1 MLNET
6 RRKIM
11 KLKSLE
17 IQTYRSCIKTV
28 FPLQNELTGLIGI
41 NGAGK
46 SNILNAI
53 LLLRKICSTG
63 SYLRH
68 EKDPSYNHC
77 RIIAEIVDS
86 KKSVLIDGKIFFET
100 DERNNDDVQISDIKW
115 KFNEKSNWKNIPM
128 EIIVYRERFKY
139 GFSHPSALSRRSMS
153 ERWLFSKQKTK
164 ELVSENEFQT
174 IIDIANFFNGISYYS
189 ASQFSD
195 PSRSPVSIELEED
208 RPLRKSRFFSGHEK
222 FISDLYKSWKAKDK
236 QYKRYLNTVNK
247 EGIGLIDDISFNEV
261 NMPSSSYEVQSGGK
275 IKTIERN
282 RLLIIPSFS
291 VDGSQLS
298 PNQLSEGTFKTLALL
313 FYILTDESKLLLIE
327 EPEVCIHH
335 GLLNSI
341 IALIKSQS
349 KQKQIVISTHSDF
362 VLDQLDP
369 ENLVLVKRQP
379 NKGTKATLLS
389 KSMSKNDYKALREY
403 LEESGNLGEYWREG
417 GLDNE

>member
-1 MLNET
+1 
-6 RRKIM
+6 M

-17 IQTYRSCIKTV
+17 IQTYRSCIKTI

-41 NGAGK
+41 NGSGK

-53 LLLRKICSTG
+53 LLLRKICSIG
-63 SYLRH
+63 SFLHH

-77 RIIAEIVDS
+77 RIKAEIVDS
-86 KKSVLIDGKIFFET
+86 TKSVLMDGKIFFLT
-100 DERNNDDVQISDIKW
+100 DERNNDDVQTSDLKW
-115 KFNEKSNWKNIPM
+115 KFNEKLDWENIPM
-128 EIIVYRERFKY
+128 ELVTYRERFKNI
-139 GFSHPSALSRRSMS
+139 GDHPSALSRRIINQ
-153 ERWLFSKQKTK
+153 RWFYTK
-164 ELVSENEFQT
+164 HKPKGLLSENEFQI

-208 RPLRKSRFFSGHEK
+208 RPLRRSRFSAGHDQ
-222 FISDLYKSWKAKDK
+222 FISDLYKSWKTKDK
-236 QYKRYLNTVNK
+236 QYKRYLSTVNK

-275 IKTIERN
+275 IKTIARN
-282 RLLIIPSFS
+282 RLLIVPIFS
-291 VDGSQLS
+291 VDGTQLS

-341 IALIKSQS
+341 ISLIKSQS

-369 ENLVLVKRQP
+369 ENLVLVKLQP

-389 KSMSKNDYKALREY
+389 KSMSKNDYRVLREY
-403 LEESGNLGEYWREG
+403 LEESGNLGDYWREG
-417 GLDNE
+417 GIDNE

>member
-1 MLNET
+1 
-6 RRKIM
+6 M
-11 KLKSLE
+11 KLKSLK

-53 LLLRKICSTG
+53 LLLRKIWRARS
-63 SYLRH
+63 SSLPH
-68 EKDPSYNHC
+68 HMDEASYNHC
-77 RIIAEIVDS
+77 KIRAELVDS
-86 KKSVLIDGKIFFET
+86 TKSIFMDGIIYFET
-100 DERNNDDVQISDIKW
+100 DERNNDDVQFSNVKW
-115 KFNEKSNWKNIPM
+115 KFPEKSKWINIPIEFITYHEQFKYVGDQSDSDYRRIM
-128 EIIVYRERFKY
+128 RERWFYLK
-139 GFSHPSALSRRSMS
+139 RRSRPLLS
-153 ERWLFSKQKTK
+153 D
-164 ELVSENEFQT
+164 NEHQILT
-174 IIDIANFFNGISYYS
+174 DIALFFNGISYYS

-195 PSRSPVSIELEED
+195 PSRSPVSIELEEN
-208 RPLRKSRFFSGHEK
+208 RPLRRPRSFAGHDQ
-222 FISDLYKSWKAKDK
+222 FILDLYKSYKAKDK
-236 QYKRYLNTVNK
+236 QYKRYLSTVNK

-261 NMPSSSYEVQSGGK
+261 NMPSSSYNVQSGGK
-275 IKTIERN
+275 ITKIERN
-282 RLLIIPSFS
+282 RQLIVPSFS

-335 GLLNSI
+335 GLLSSI
-341 IALIKSQS
+341 ISLIKSQS

-362 VLDQLDP
+362 VLDHLDP

-379 NKGTKATLLS
+379 NKGTIATQLS
-389 KSMSKNDYKALREY
+389 KSMSKNDYKVLRGY

>member
-1 MLNET
+1 
-6 RRKIM
+6 M

-17 IQTYRSCIKTV
+17 IQSYRSCIKTV

-63 SYLRH
+63 AYLRH

-86 KKSVLIDGKIFFET
+86 KESVLIDGKIFFET
-100 DERNNDDVQISDIKW
+100 DEHNNDNVQISDIKW
-115 KFNEKSNWKNIPM
+115 KFHEKSDWKNIPM
-128 EIIVYRERFKY
+128 EIIAYLERSKY
-139 GFSHPSALSRRSMS
+139 VGDLHSTINRRYMLHDK
-153 ERWLFSKQKTK
+153 WLFSRRHTK
-164 ELVSENEFQT
+164 ESLSDSEFKTINKVVS
-174 IIDIANFFNGISYYS
+174 FFNGINYYS

-208 RPLRKSRFFSGHEK
+208 RPLRRLRSFAGHEQ
-222 FISDLYKSWKAKDK
+222 FILDLYKSWKVKDKAKEK

-247 EGIGLIDDISFNEV
+247 EGIELIDDISFNEV

-275 IKTIERN
+275 IKTIVRN
-282 RLLIIPSFS
+282 RLLIVPSFS

-335 GLLNSI
+335 GLLSSI
-341 IALIKSQS
+341 ISLIKSQS

-362 VLDQLDP
+362 VLDHLDP

-379 NKGTKATLLS
+379 NKGTKATQLS
-389 KSMSKNDYKALREY
+389 KSMSRNDYKVLREY
-403 LEESGNLGEYWREG
+403 LEESGNLGEYWRAG